1 VCAEGTERAGGGV
14 DLGGG
19 GGVMVWWIRWYAGA
33 RSAVVSAF
41 CCQFAHSPPFCLSL
55 LHCVSRVPPAHTGS
69 SRLLL
74 SSTLDGPPSSSSSS
88 SRSASAAAAAAT
100 TAATSTLQ
108 VKSPYLATLTCL
120 APAGSDFCVHSSSSA
135 TFDIRRSVTVCD
147 SYEMSEGAQEALG

>member
-1 VCAEGTERAGGGV
+1 
-14 DLGGG
+14 
-19 GGVMVWWIRWYAGA
+19 MGA
-33 RSAVVSAF
+33 RSAVVSVF
-41 CCQFAHSPPFCLSL
+41 CCKFAHSPPFCLSL

-69 SRLLL
+69 SRPML

-88 SRSASAAAAAAT
+88 SSSRSASASAAAAA
-100 TAATSTLQ
+100 TASTSTLQ

-120 APAGSDFCVHSSSSA
+120 APAGSDFRVHSSSSA